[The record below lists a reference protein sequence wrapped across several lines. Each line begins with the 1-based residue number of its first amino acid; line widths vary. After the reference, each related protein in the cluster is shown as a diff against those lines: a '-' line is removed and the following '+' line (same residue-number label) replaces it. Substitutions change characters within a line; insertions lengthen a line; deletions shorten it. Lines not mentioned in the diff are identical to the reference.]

1 MTRLVIEQ
9 DDREKRPNIF
19 PRIFRWRPGTRT
31 TAYEVEVHRVRLPT
45 ADVRLQAS
53 TRCGLELKRDVR
65 EIATNVFGD
74 ARRRSNFKKCLD
86 RLAGE
91 YEVGYLVLDMRI
103 EDLCRSYDE
112 VGCRPRSEYPYGLMG
127 ALLRETTSRGIRL
140 MGPIA
145 ARTSSQ
151 RIYLG
156 HILLDVMLAHEYG
169 TPNIISNI
177 VSGLPESVSPEL
189 VVRTLGK

>member
-1 MTRLVIEQ
+1 MSNLIIEQ

-31 TAYEVEVHRVRLPT
+31 TTYEVEVHRVRLPT
-45 ADVRLQAS
+45 ADLRLRAS

-65 EIATNVFGD
+65 EIATNLFGD

-112 VGCRPRSEYPYGLMG
+112 TGRHQRSEYPYGLMG
-127 ALLRETTSRGIRL
+127 ALLRETTSRGVRL

-156 HILLDVMLAHEYG
+156 HILLDVMLAHEYNVAPALS
-169 TPNIISNI
+169 TPLIAS
-177 VSGLPESVSPEL
+177 SLAC
-189 VVRTLGK
+189 